1 MINDRVKNLFRS
13 FFDPVVNLFIL
24 IKIHPNVLTLTGS
37 LISFLAGFLYAKGF
51 FIYGG
56 LVLAFG
62 SLYDTFDGMV
72 ARKRKMVS
80 TFGAFLDSTL
90 DRFNEFFVLTGIAIF
105 FYKNRME
112 IYALVTIFGMFSSIM
127 VSYTRARSEGL
138 GIECKEG
145 LMGRVE
151 RMVFLI
157 LISFLPLNIYKFMVS
172 LFTFLTFIT
181 VIQRIFI
188 VKNGIKKKEVIK
200 NGEEK

>member
-1 MINDRVKNLFRS
+1 MINDKIKNLFRS
-13 FFDPVVNLFIL
+13 FFDPFVNLFIL
-24 IKIHPNVLTLTGS
+24 FKIHPNVLTLTGG

-72 ARKRKMVS
+72 ARKRNIVS
-80 TFGAFLDSTL
+80 SFGAFLDSTL

-105 FYKNRME
+105 FYKTGKE
-112 IYALVTIFGMFSSIM
+112 IYSLITIFGMFSSLM
-127 VSYTRARSEGL
+127 VSYTRARAEGL
-138 GIECKEG
+138 GIGCKEG

-157 LISFLPLNIYKFMVS
+157 FISFLPLNIYKFMIL

-188 VKNGIKKKEVIK
+188 VKNGLKKKEVIK
-200 NGEEK
+200 NG

>member
-1 MINDRVKNLFRS
+1 MINDKIKNLFRALL
-13 FFDPVVNLFIL
+13 DPVVNLFIL
-24 IKIHPNVLTLTGS
+24 LKIHPNILTLTGT
-37 LISFLAGFLYAKGF
+37 LISFAAGFLYSKGF
-51 FIYGG
+51 FISGAI
-56 LVLAFG
+56 VLAFA

-80 TFGAFLDSTL
+80 SFGAFLDSTL
-90 DRFNEFFVLTGIAIF
+90 DRFNEFFVLTGITVF
-105 FYKNRME
+105 FYRNGME
-112 IYALVTIFGMFSSIM
+112 VLSLVTIFGMFSSVM

-157 LISFLPLNIYKFMVS
+157 AISFLPLNIYKIMIS

-181 VIQRIFI
+181 VIQRIFV

>member
-1 MINDRVKNLFRS
+1 MINDRIKNLFRS
-13 FFDPVVNLFIL
+13 FVSPVVNLFIL
-24 IKIHPNVLTLTGS
+24 LKIHPNILTLTGG

-51 FIYGG
+51 FVYGG

-62 SLYDTFDGMV
+62 SIYDTFDGMV

-80 TFGAFLDSTL
+80 SFGAFLDSTL
-90 DRFNEFFVLTGIAIF
+90 DRFNEFFVLTGIAFF
-105 FYKNRME
+105 FYKNRMD
-112 IYALVTIFGMFSSIM
+112 IYALVTIFGMFSSLM

-138 GIECKEG
+138 GVECKEG

-157 LISFLPLNIYKFMVS
+157 LISFLPLNIYKFMIS